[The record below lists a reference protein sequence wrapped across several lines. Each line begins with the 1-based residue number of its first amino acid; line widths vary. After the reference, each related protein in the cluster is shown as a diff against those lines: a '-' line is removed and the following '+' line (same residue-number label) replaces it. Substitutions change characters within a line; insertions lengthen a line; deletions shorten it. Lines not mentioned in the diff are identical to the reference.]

1 MASVDFRELGW
12 GDRGDMRRLWLARPV
27 AQSGMRSLT
36 GVRGVWGEGGV
47 SLGLCETGRRD
58 TRTGSAV
65 RCTCEQGGA
74 AVFDTGGTQRGGD
87 TYRGQAG

>member
-1 MASVDFRELGW
+1 MVGEAGSTLRHAII
-12 GDRGDMRRLWLARPV
+12 DRC
-27 AQSGMRSLT
+27 T
-36 GVRGVWGEGGV
+36 GVWGEGGV

-58 TRTGSAV
+58 TRTESAV
-65 RCTCEQGGA
+65 RCTCEQRGA